1 MDVTHVGGALG
12 QRESIT
18 RSAAAGCGTLA
29 LALGV
34 SIAPPWQAASAARV
48 HEQARD
54 VVVTSPRPFFMQL
67 PGQGPALSGPR
78 VVWTATNGQGQTGS
92 SADRIYAYNLNT
104 KRLTVPVRSHYG
116 AMGFVGSFS
125 LVGTRLAYVDTGFS
139 PGGVFAWRVAIADLG
154 NGQTRTLAS
163 SDAHSVSTIPPQIAF
178 DGTHVLMV
186 QTTNI
191 GSSNHGATAT
201 LFTLSNHSKQVIAHT
216 GDVEFA
222 DPALADHTALWT
234 TVTFGA
240 STSSRLSAFNM
251 ARRQTRTLPVGNV
264 SELAASGDMVIWKSG
279 AEGTGGHIGLYSL
292 SQHRLISS
300 DLAGSNRAIFPSIG
314 GRLAAWTYGDGSR
327 VQVYS
332 LGSARVIYT
341 TPTVKQRVYGPT
353 AVAPNAVSWVYT
365 SLAARGSASRGY
377 VVVHAVR

>member
-1 MDVTHVGGALG
+1 MDVTHVGGVL
-12 QRESIT
+12 REREGIT
-18 RSAAAGCGTLA
+18 RGAVAGCGTLA
-29 LALGV
+29 LALGLGA
-34 SIAPPWQAASAARV
+34 APWRTAVAAGTL
-48 HEQARD
+48 EEPRD
-54 VVVTSPRPFFMQL
+54 VVITSPRPFFMQL
-67 PGQGPALSGPR
+67 PGQGPALSGTR
-78 VVWTATNGQGQTGS
+78 VVWTATNGEGQTGS
-92 SADRIYAYNLNT
+92 SADRIYAYDLGT
-104 KRLTVPVRSHYG
+104 RHLSVPMRSHYG
-116 AMGFVGSFS
+116 TMGFVGSFS
-125 LVGTRLAYVDTGFS
+125 LVGSRLAYVDTGFS
-139 PGGVFAWRVAIADLG
+139 PGGVFAWRVAIVDLG
-154 NGQTRTLAS
+154 NGQTQTLAS

-186 QTTNI
+186 QTTNL

-201 LFTLSNHSKQVIAHT
+201 LFTLSSHSKQIIAHSS
-216 GDVEFA
+216 DVEFA

-240 STSSRLSAFNM
+240 GTSSRLSAFDM

-279 AEGTGGHIGLYSL
+279 AEGMGGHIGLYSL

-300 DLAGSNRAIFPSIG
+300 NLAGSSRAIFPSIG

-327 VQVYS
+327 VQIYS
-332 LGSARVIYT
+332 LGSERVIYT

-365 SLAARGSASRGY
+365 TLAAHGSSSRGY